1 MFEQPPERAPA
12 VPVLVVDDNCG
23 FLRVVR
29 AVLESGEP
37 LFAVQTVE
45 TGHEALALLDRVA
58 PFEEAPRPAFIVLD
72 YHLHDLEAPAVLE
85 QMSARPGLEAI
96 PVLVLSVAGW
106 EKDQAAAMAAGAVRF
121 HEKPSRVG
129 PLRDLLVTFWK
140 EHVDGGQG
148 PGHRG

>member
-1 MFEQPPERAPA
+1 MLEQPPERAPA

-29 AVLESGEP
+29 AVLESGDP
-37 LFAVQTVE
+37 RFAVQTVE
-45 TGHEALALLDRVA
+45 TGHDALALLDRVA

-72 YHLHDLEAPAVLE
+72 YHLHDQDAPAVLE

-121 HEKPSRVG
+121 HEKPSGVG
-129 PLRDLLVTFWK
+129 PLRELLVAFWK

>member
-1 MFEQPPERAPA
+1 MFEKPPERAPA

-37 LFAVQTVE
+37 SFAVQTVE
-45 TGHEALALLDRVA
+45 TGHDALALLDRVA

-85 QMSARPGLEAI
+85 LMSARPGLEAI

-140 EHVDGGQG
+140 EHVDGGQS
-148 PGHRG
+148 PSHRG

>member
-1 MFEQPPERAPA
+1 MLEQPPERAPA

-37 LFAVQTVE
+37 SFAVQTVE
-45 TGHEALALLDRVA
+45 TGHQALALLDRVA
-58 PFEEAPRPAFIVLD
+58 PFEEAPRPTFIVLD
-72 YHLHDLEAPAVLE
+72 FHLHDLDAPAVLA
-85 QMSARPGLEAI
+85 QMANRPGLDAI

-106 EKDQAAAMAAGAVRF
+106 ETDQAAAMAAGAVRF
-121 HEKPSRVG
+121 HEKPSRLG

-140 EHVDGGQG
+140 EHVDGG
-148 PGHRG
+148 

>member
-1 MFEQPPERAPA
+1 MFEKPPERAPA

-37 LFAVQTVE
+37 SFAVQTVE
-45 TGHEALALLDRVA
+45 TGHDALALLDRVA

-72 YHLHDLEAPAVLE
+72 YHLHDLEAPAVLAL
-85 QMSARPGLEAI
+85 MSARPGLEAI

-140 EHVDGGQG
+140 EHVDGGQS
-148 PGHRG
+148 PSHRG

>member
-1 MFEQPPERAPA
+1 MCENPPERAPA
-12 VPVLVVDDNCG
+12 VPVLVVDDNSG

-37 LFAVQTVE
+37 SFAVQTAE
-45 TGHEALALLDRVA
+45 TGHQALALLDRVA

-72 YHLHDLEAPAVLE
+72 YHLHDLDAPAVLE

-96 PVLVLSVAGW
+96 PVLVLSVARW

-121 HEKPSRVG
+121 YEKPSRPG

-148 PGHRG
+148 PSHRG

>member
-1 MFEQPPERAPA
+1 MHDEPVERPPA

-29 AVLESGEP
+29 AVLERGEP
-37 LFAVQTVE
+37 SFSVHTVE
-45 TGHEALALLDRVA
+45 TGQQALALLDRVA

-72 YHLHDLEAPAVLE
+72 YHLHDLDAPDVLQ
-85 QMSARPGLEAI
+85 QMATRPGLGAI

-106 EKDQAAAMAAGAVRF
+106 EQDQAAALAAGAVRF
-121 HEKPSRVG
+121 SEKPSRVG

-140 EHVDGGQG
+140 EHVDGGQS